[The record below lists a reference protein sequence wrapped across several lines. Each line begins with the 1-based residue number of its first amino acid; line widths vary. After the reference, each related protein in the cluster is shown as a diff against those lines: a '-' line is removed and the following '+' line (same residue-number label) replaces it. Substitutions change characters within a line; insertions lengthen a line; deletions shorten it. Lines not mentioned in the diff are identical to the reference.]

1 MSDQIHSCS
10 ELQRQIHEDLRIQHQ
25 ERIGPNGDC
34 PTCDS
39 YESALPNC
47 SDSVSTRTRV
57 RCADRENT
65 KLPHREDG
73 DPIRLHA
80 QTILSS
86 HRSHHWG
93 E

>member
-39 YESALPNC
+39 YES
-47 SDSVSTRTRV
+47 
-57 RCADRENT
+57 
-65 KLPHREDG
+65 
-73 DPIRLHA
+73 RLA
-80 QTILSS
+80 ELLGLSQHS
-86 HRSHHWG
+86 NAGQMRRP
-93 E
+93 